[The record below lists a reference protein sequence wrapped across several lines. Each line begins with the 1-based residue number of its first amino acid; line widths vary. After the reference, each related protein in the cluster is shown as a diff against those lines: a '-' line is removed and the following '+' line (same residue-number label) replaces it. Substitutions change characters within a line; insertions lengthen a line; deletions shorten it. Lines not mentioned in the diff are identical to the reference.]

1 MTDETVAESY
11 DRIKREL
18 RERVIQDTLAMERRI
33 REAVERERAKQ
44 ATVPRR
50 SWWERLRDWMR
61 SGSDVR

>member
-33 REAVERERAKQ
+33 REAARKADDAGLAQQLEQFTDGRGFYV
-44 ATVPRR
+44 V
-50 SWWERLRDWMR
+50 
-61 SGSDVR
+61 

>member
-44 ATVPRR
+44 VTAPRR
-50 SWWERLRDWMR
+50 SWWKRLRDWMR
-61 SGSDVR
+61 GRA